1 MQPRIVQGS
10 RKCETKSDEV
20 HVFSFFIFAELD
32 NAQPRR
38 RNRVQLIL
46 FNIFSELA
54 RRLNPS
60 GSAKTTLLATA
71 RLPNEQRT
79 YGPNGPS
86 MWNRQ
91 LYNKTFSSLGSRCS
105 VSDGRSHGIHW
116 R

>member
-1 MQPRIVQGS
+1 M
-10 RKCETKSDEV
+10 KFM
-20 HVFSFFIFAELD
+20 FSPFLFFTELD
-32 NAQPRR
+32 TAQPRR

-79 YGPNGPS
+79 YSPSGPS
-86 MWNRQ
+86 MGNRQ
-91 LYNKTFSSLGSRCS
+91 LYNKTLSSLGRRCS
-105 VSDGRSHGIHW
+105 VNDRKSHGIHW
-116 R
+116 WM